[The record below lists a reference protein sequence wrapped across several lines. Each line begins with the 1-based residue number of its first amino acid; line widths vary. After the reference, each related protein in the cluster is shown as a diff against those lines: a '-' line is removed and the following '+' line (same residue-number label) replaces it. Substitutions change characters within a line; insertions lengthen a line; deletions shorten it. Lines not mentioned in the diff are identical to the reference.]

1 MDFLPHRRPSA
12 SRKVIDVF
20 CSEPAKISKVEIINL
35 NVNMIQIKSPIVN
48 KRTGRIMTYSYR
60 DFNLVTTVK
69 DKEGRTFDNTSSL
82 QFRVTLSDPKMGLDG
97 GSLKYPFTFQSGVSS
112 DFKIPLRGG
121 FYISFKLYTVT
132 FYNAF
137 HCYFRN
143 YQDTPPWFSW

>member
-82 QFRVTLSDPKMGLDG
+82 QFRVALSDPKMGLVG
-97 GSLKYPFTFQSGVSS
+97 GSLKYPFTFQSGISS

-121 FYISFKLYTVT
+121 FHISFKLPNFKVST
-132 FYNAF
+132 
-137 HCYFRN
+137 
-143 YQDTPPWFSW
+143 S